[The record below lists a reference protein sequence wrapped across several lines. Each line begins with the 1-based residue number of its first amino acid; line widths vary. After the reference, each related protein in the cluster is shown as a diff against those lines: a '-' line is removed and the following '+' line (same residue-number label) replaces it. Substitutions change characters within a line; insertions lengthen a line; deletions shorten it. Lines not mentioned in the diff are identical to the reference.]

1 MQDVYKNI
9 EEYNS
14 ERKWKVLIIFD
25 DIIADIISDKKKLN
39 EIVAELS
46 IRGRKLNISTVFI
59 TQSYFALLKDVILNC
74 THVFIMKS
82 EKKTRDSKK
91 HI

>member
-1 MQDVYKNI
+1 MT
-9 EEYNS
+9 
-14 ERKWKVLIIFD
+14 
-25 DIIADIISDKKKLN
+25 
-39 EIVAELS
+39 ELS

-59 TQSYFALLKDVILNC
+59 TQYYFALLKDVILNC